1 MRPTIYSDELAST
14 ICYRLSLGESARQI
28 CRDDNM
34 PSMSTLMKWLTEP
47 DKQEFSEQY
56 ARARDYQAD
65 FYADEV
71 VDLADEL
78 SEAADNNEIAR
89 AKLRIDSRK
98 WKCARMTPRKWGD
111 KSSLDVTSSDESF
124 KPTIVQLVAAD
135 VPND

>member
-1 MRPTIYSDELAST
+1 MRPSIFTEELAST

-28 CRDDNM
+28 CRDEQM

-47 DKQEFSEQY
+47 DKQQFSEQY

-111 KSSLDVTSSDESF
+111 KSSVDVTSSDQTF
-124 KPTIVQLVAAD
+124 KPTIVQLVAAET
-135 VPND
+135 PND

>member
-1 MRPTIYSDELAST
+1 MRPSIFTEELAST

-28 CRDDNM
+28 CRDEQM

-47 DKQEFSEQY
+47 DKQQFSEQY

-111 KSSLDVTSSDESF
+111 KSSVDVTSSDQTF
-124 KPTIVQLVAAD
+124 KPTIVQLVAAE
-135 VPND
+135 PSND